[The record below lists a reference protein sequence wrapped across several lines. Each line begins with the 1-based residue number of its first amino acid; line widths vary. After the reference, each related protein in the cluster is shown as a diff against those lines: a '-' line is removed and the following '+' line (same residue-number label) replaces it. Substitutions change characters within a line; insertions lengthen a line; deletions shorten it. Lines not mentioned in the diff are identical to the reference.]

1 MSIGIK
7 KTLPILAITLLGLGV
22 AAGQSAAVSPTV
34 IHIDLMDPSSGP
46 SRKSMMIKT
55 DRQSVKAGPVTF
67 MVSNDSKNLVH
78 EMIVVSVADPNT
90 PLPYDLKD
98 DRVIESKI
106 KDLGEASDLPP
117 GTKKTLTLMLKPGDY
132 ILMCNQPA
140 HYKTGMK
147 ANLTVTP

>member
-1 MSIGIK
+1 MPVGIK
-7 KTLPILAITLLGLGV
+7 KTLPILAFTLLGPSL
-22 AAGQSAAVSPTV
+22 AAEQATGASPAVV
-34 IHIDLMDPSSGP
+34 HVDLMDPSSGP
-46 SRKSMMIKT
+46 SIKSMTIKT
-55 DRQSVKAGPVTF
+55 DQQSVKAGPVTF

-78 EMIVVSVADPNT
+78 EMIVVSVADPKT

-117 GTKKTLTLMLKPGDY
+117 GKKKTLTLMLKPGDY
-132 ILMCNQPA
+132 VLMCNQPA

-147 ANLTVTP
+147 ANLTVTQ